1 MGRNKELDSL
11 RGLAALSVLGY
22 HAFATNFPSIAAGI
36 HLGEVGPV
44 AAFAVYSPL
53 HLLWLGAESV
63 WFFFVLSGFVLT
75 RSAMRPGFSWPAYY
89 PSRLV
94 RLYLPVAVAVAL
106 AWLTYQIPHL
116 PRPGLDPML
125 PTGYPLEGVL
135 RDITLLGGTT
145 TSLGVL
151 WSLQWEI
158 VFSLL
163 LPVYVLLVRS
173 RPLPAAIIAV
183 LGCLVG
189 WSFSEGVLT
198 YLPMFFIGGL
208 LAQYWPTVQ
217 RRFAF
222 LAGSGWRTH
231 ILGGAL
237 TMAGA
242 LGILSY
248 FLLGRLV
255 APLYDPRVL
264 TLPLVLAGIIVVI
277 VVAQMWP
284 PLSRLLSTKPFV
296 AAGMISFSLYLV
308 HLPLVVL
315 FAFVLPLGVW
325 GTVLSVVVSLLVAVA
340 FYFVV
345 ERPSHQLS
353 RRIASRL
360 RAEELEPTPSDGRVS
375 VSS

>member
-1 MGRNKELDSL
+1 MGRNRELDSL

-22 HAFATNFPSIAAGI
+22 HAFATNFPAIAAGI
-36 HLGEVGPV
+36 HLGDVGPV
-44 AAFAVYSPL
+44 AALAVYSPL

-75 RSAMRPGFSWPAYY
+75 RSAMRPGFSWTAYY

-125 PTGYPLEGVL
+125 PTDYPLDGVL
-135 RDITLLGGTT
+135 RDLTLLGGTT

-173 RPLPAAIIAV
+173 RPGPAAIIAV
-183 LGCLVG
+183 IGCLVG
-189 WSFSEGVLT
+189 WSFSESVLT

-208 LAQYWPTVQ
+208 LAQYWPSIQ

-222 LAGSGWRTH
+222 LSASGWRVNVV
-231 ILGGAL
+231 GAAL
-237 TMAGA
+237 TVAGA
-242 LGILSY
+242 LAILSY

-264 TLPLVLAGIIVVI
+264 TLPVVLAGIVVVI
-277 VVAQMWP
+277 IVAQTWP
-284 PLSRLLSTKPFV
+284 PLSKLLSARPFV

-325 GTVLSVVVSLLVAVA
+325 GTVASVVVSLLVAIG
-340 FYFVV
+340 FYFAV
-345 ERPSHQLS
+345 ERPSHRLS
-353 RRIASRL
+353 RNIASRI
-360 RAEELEPTPSDGRVS
+360 RTQELEETRSDERVA